1 MARKRR
7 IFSIRVQSQTILKRA
22 LIRSRRILI
31 FILCGLWGLSSAW
44 LIPAFSHDI
53 RSLSD
58 KNQQEI
64 QIEQINNTILL
75 AQADRK
81 SNPDILAIAQEGQK
95 RYDAGQFSEAISLWQ
110 QAAEAYEKIG
120 DEAGL
125 FKSLINQ
132 AQALQNIGSYPR
144 ACKTL
149 LQAFSVNVSSTKPK
163 KYNFSSLDGSST
175 SLKPSFFRKK
185 IITPNSEL
193 RTPNSGSVSQPNCNS
208 EQIEFLLNKF
218 SENPNSL
225 SLDRA
230 IGLRSLGDVLR
241 RQGQLAESQKA
252 LEISL
257 SKAKGSSAEGA
268 TQLSLG
274 NTARTL
280 GRQTRNRWNYE
291 QVTEMIASQSQ
302 LAALEPEQP
311 AIESYNQVVTL
322 SSTPAITKVQAQLN
336 YLSLLLDIRR
346 WWTEQVD
353 RRIASWSRINDVKLI
368 QRAEGFLSLLDRELT
383 KEISVLQT
391 QIESNLDN
399 LSLSRPAVYARVN
412 LAHNYL
418 QIPQINNVE
427 SILKTALEQARTLN
441 YQEAESYALGYLGQ
455 TYDRQ
460 WQQFDRETQQSFA
473 GKALLARATKLTQQ
487 ALLLAGDAAEMS
499 YLWQSQLGNLL
510 KEQGDVKGAIS
521 AYMAAFNTLQ
531 SLRTDLNKNNQ
542 DLQFDFRQEIEPVYK
557 SLADLLLKTDLSEQ
571 ELESLVVLNPQT
583 TQRQSKIQ
591 PQTNRLELAQTIIE
605 SLQLAELDNFFQDP
619 CIEET
624 DFAVKIDDLD
634 NQAAVIYP
642 IIFVD
647 RLEVLLSLPKQPLQ
661 QITISISEREFNQTL
676 DRLYDNLYNE
686 SIDNSAVNI
695 FRTVPLNAKEVE
707 DNTQKLR
714 SSLTQLYQWLIEP
727 FESELNSNQIETLVF
742 VLNDR
747 LQRIPMAALY
757 DGEKYLIENYGVAL
771 VPSLQLKSISS
782 PQLKQEPLNILA
794 AGVSQQIEFGGK
806 IFPALNKVPQELNQ
820 IEANCPNCQKL
831 LNEEF
836 TAERLESELKKQSY
850 NVVHLATHGLFSSN
864 PEKTFIITGN
874 GESINIDKLSEL
886 LSVEKTNIPELL
898 VLSACNTATGDE
910 RAILGL
916 AGVAVRSGT
925 SSTIASLWPVGD
937 EFTANLMEQFYQEF
951 RKPNINKVTALKD
964 AQLSLITFLKNNP
977 RSRQTQNLISHPY
990 YWAPYVLVGNWQ

>member
-7 IFSIRVQSQTILKRA
+7 IFSIRVQSQTILKR
-22 LIRSRRILI
+22 LMIRYRRILI
-31 FILCGLWGLSSAW
+31 LLLCGFWGLSFT
-44 LIPAFSHDI
+44 LLVPAFSQDT
-53 RSLSD
+53 RSLPGQ
-58 KNQQEI
+58 NQPEI
-64 QIEQINNTILL
+64 QVKQSSELNRVQASAKQIHTRAKRLDNTILL
-75 AQADRK
+75 AQAETK

-95 RYDAGQFSEAISLWQ
+95 LYQAGQFSEAISLWQ
-110 QAAEAYEKIG
+110 QAAAAYEKIG
-120 DEAGL
+120 DKAGL

-149 LQAFSVNVSSTKPK
+149 LQAFSV
-163 KYNFSSLDGSST
+163 
-175 SLKPSFFRKK
+175 
-185 IITPNSEL
+185 
-193 RTPNSGSVSQPNCNS
+193 SQPTCNS
-208 EQIEFLLNKF
+208 EQIELLLSKLAQ
-218 SENPNSL
+218 NPSSL
-225 SLDRA
+225 SWEQA

-280 GRQTRNRWNYE
+280 GMQTRNRWSYE
-291 QVTEMIASQSQ
+291 QVTEIIASQSQ
-302 LAALEPEQP
+302 LAALEPERS
-311 AIESYNQVVTL
+311 AIDSYNQVVTL

-336 YLSLLLDIRR
+336 HLSLLLDIRR
-346 WWTEQVD
+346 WWIEQVD
-353 RRIASWSRINDVKLI
+353 RRVASWSRANDLKLI

-383 KEISVLQT
+383 QEISALQT
-391 QIESNLDN
+391 NIASNLDN
-399 LSLSRPAVYARVN
+399 LPIDRAAVSAKVN

-418 QIPQINNVE
+418 QIPQISNVE
-427 SILKTALEQARTLN
+427 SILKTALEEARTLN
-441 YQEAESYALGYLGQ
+441 YPEAESYALGYLGQ
-455 TYDRQ
+455 TYYQQ
-460 WQQFDRETQQSFA
+460 WQQRERETQQSFA
-473 GKALLARATKLTQQ
+473 GTALLNEAIRSSQQ

-557 SLADLLLKTDLSEQ
+557 SLADLLLQTDLSEQ

-591 PQTNRLELAQTIIE
+591 PPKNRLELAQTIIE

-619 CIEET
+619 CLEET

-634 NQAAVIYP
+634 DRAAVIYP
-642 IIFVD
+642 IIFAD

-661 QITISISEREFNQTL
+661 QITIAIGEAEFNQTL

-686 SIDNSAVNI
+686 SVDNSAVNI
-695 FRTVPLNAKEVE
+695 FRTVPLNPQEVE
-707 DNTQKLR
+707 SNNKKLLVNL
-714 SSLTQLYQWLIEP
+714 SQLYQWLIEP
-727 FESELNSNQIETLVF
+727 FESKLNSSQIETLVF

-782 PQLKQEPLNILA
+782 QQLKPEPLSILA

-806 IFPALNKVPQELNQ
+806 IFPALNQVSQELDQ

-836 TAERLESELKKQSY
+836 TTERLASELKEQSY

-874 GESINIDKLSEL
+874 GESININQLSEL
-886 LSVEKTNIPELL
+886 LSVETTNIPELL

-937 EFTANLMEQFYQEF
+937 EFTANLMGEFYQEF
-951 RKPNINKVTALKD
+951 KKPSIKKVTALKD
-964 AQLSLITFLKNNP
+964 AQLSLINFLRNNP
-977 RSRQTQNLISHPY
+977 RSRKNPNLLSHPY

>member
-22 LIRSRRILI
+22 IIRYRHILI
-31 FILCGLWGLSSAW
+31 LLLCGLLGLSSTFFV
-44 LIPAFSHDI
+44 PAFSQEM
-53 RSLSD
+53 RSLLD
-58 KNQQEI
+58 KNQQET
-64 QIEQINNTILL
+64 QVKQSDINSTIFL
-75 AQADRK
+75 AQAETE
-81 SNPDILAIAQEGQK
+81 SEPDILVIAQEGQK

-110 QAAEAYEKIG
+110 QAAEAYQKIG
-120 DEAGL
+120 DEEGL

-132 AQALQNIGSYPR
+132 AQALQNIGSYPK

-149 LQAFSVNVSSTKPK
+149 LQAFAVN
-163 KYNFSSLDGSST
+163 
-175 SLKPSFFRKK
+175 
-185 IITPNSEL
+185 
-193 RTPNSGSVSQPNCNS
+193 QPNCNP
-208 EQIEFLLNKF
+208 EQIEFLLSKF
-218 SENPNSL
+218 SDNPNLL
-225 SLDRA
+225 SLNQA
-230 IGLRSLGDVLR
+230 IGFRSLGDVLR
-241 RQGQLAESQKA
+241 RQGQLEESQKA

-257 SKAKGSSAEGA
+257 SKAKGSSVEGA

-274 NTARTL
+274 NTERSL
-280 GRQTRNRWNYE
+280 GMQTRNRWSYE
-291 QVTEMIASQSQ
+291 QITEIIASQSQ
-302 LAALEPEQP
+302 SAALEPERS
-311 AIESYNQVVTL
+311 AIKSYNQVVTR
-322 SSTPAITKVQAQLN
+322 SSTPPITKVQAQLN
-336 YLSLLLDIRR
+336 HLSLLLDIRK
-346 WWTEQVD
+346 WWTEQANQ
-353 RRIASWSRINDVKLI
+353 RIASWSRANDLKLI
-368 QRAEGFLSLLDRELT
+368 QRADGFLSLLDRELT
-383 KEISVLQT
+383 QEISALQT
-391 QIESNLDN
+391 KIEANINN
-399 LSLSRPAVYARVN
+399 LSLNRAAVYARIN

-418 QIPQINNVE
+418 QIPQINVE
-427 SILKTALEQARTLN
+427 PILKTALEQARTLN
-441 YQEAESYALGYLGQ
+441 YREAESYALGYLGQ
-455 TYDRQ
+455 TYYQQ
-460 WQQFDRETQQSFA
+460 WQQLDPLAQQGFEGETLLNQATQSTQQS
-473 GKALLARATKLTQQ
+473 
-487 ALLLAGDAAEMS
+487 LLLASEASEIS

-510 KEQGDVKGAIS
+510 KEQGDVKGSIS
-521 AYMAAFNTLQ
+521 SYMAAFNTLQ

-583 TQRQSKIQ
+583 TKRQSKIKLQ
-591 PQTNRLELAQTIIE
+591 KNRLELAQTIIE

-619 CIEET
+619 CLEET
-624 DFAVKIDDLD
+624 DVAVKIDDLD

-642 IIFVD
+642 IIFPD

-661 QITISISEREFNQTL
+661 QITIAIGEAEFNETL

-686 SIDNSAVNI
+686 SINNSAINI
-695 FRTVPLNAKEVE
+695 FRTIPLNAKEVE
-707 DNTQKLR
+707 DNTQKLLPI
-714 SSLTQLYQWLIEP
+714 LTQLYQWLIQP
-727 FESELNSNQIETLVF
+727 FESDLNSSQIETLVF
-742 VLNDR
+742 VLNER

-771 VPSLQLKSISS
+771 VPSLQLKSIN
-782 PQLKQEPLNILA
+782 PKQLKQDPLNILA
-794 AGVSQQIEFGGK
+794 AGVSQKIELEGQ
-806 IFPALNKVPQELNQ
+806 IFPALNKVPEELNQ

-836 TAERLESELKKQSY
+836 TAERLESELKEQSY

-874 GESINIDKLSEL
+874 GESINIDRLSEL

-916 AGVAVRSGT
+916 AGVAVRSGA

-951 RKPNINKVTALKD
+951 KKPNVKKVNALQD
-964 AQLSLITFLKNNP
+964 AQLSLINFLKNNP
-977 RSRQTQNLISHPY
+977 RFEKTQNLLSHPY